1 MHNSVRQGCCL
12 VALSKSFSLS
22 LTSCCGLFYG
32 RVVVDG
38 IRPRYLRTRR
48 SGSSLTTDASQ
59 PVIDY
64 DHASVA
70 TYVEAEEM
78 VAMDF
83 FELVER
89 WLAANHPNLIP

>member
-1 MHNSVRQGCCL
+1 
-12 VALSKSFSLS
+12 
-22 LTSCCGLFYG
+22 
-32 RVVVDG
+32 
-38 IRPRYLRTRR
+38 
-48 SGSSLTTDASQ
+48 
-59 PVIDY
+59 VIDY